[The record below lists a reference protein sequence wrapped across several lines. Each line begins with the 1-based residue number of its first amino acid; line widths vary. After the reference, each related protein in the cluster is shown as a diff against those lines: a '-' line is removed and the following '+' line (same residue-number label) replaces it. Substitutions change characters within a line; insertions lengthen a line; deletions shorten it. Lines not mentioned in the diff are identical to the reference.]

1 MELLAA
7 LVILDIGAVNTDN
20 VSNLAHNWAVLKS
33 AGIDDNHRVVSVL
46 LSLIT
51 LRVVSAINDFE

>member
-7 LVILDIGAVNTDN
+7 LVILDISAVNTNN

-33 AGIDDNHRVVSVL
+33 ASIDDNHRVVSVL
-46 LSLIT
+46 LSFIT
-51 LRVVSAINDFE
+51 LGIVGAVDDFE